1 MRIIKHKSRR
11 RLDPAPW
18 YYVVEGVHAVASA
31 EQASDIAIDVLCD
44 EMSTVRRAPTLWDIY
59 GEHSKCVA

>member
-18 YYVVEGVHAVASA
+18 YFVVEGVHAVGTIEDAA
-31 EQASDIAIDVLCD
+31 EIAFDVLSD
-44 EMSTVRRAPTLWDIY
+44 EMSMAPRAPTLWDVYRESID
-59 GEHSKCVA
+59 A

>member
-18 YYVVEGVHAVASA
+18 YYVIEGVHAVATA
-31 EQASDIAIDVLCD
+31 EEAADIAMETHAREVKQATPALTIWDLFADV
-44 EMSTVRRAPTLWDIY
+44 R
-59 GEHSKCVA
+59 HS

>member
-18 YYVVEGVHAVASA
+18 YYVVEGAHAVATADQAA
-31 EQASDIAIDVLCD
+31 EIAIDVLCE
-44 EMSTVRRAPTLWDIY
+44 EMARAPRSPTLWDVY
-59 GEHSKCVA
+59 GEGREVA